1 MSFKEFGIEEKRTVS
16 ETYTKATTFV
26 IFLFQNKVFRRLSE
40 TAKEEILF
48 NQFINIINC
57 LRINHFES

>member
-1 MSFKEFGIEEKRTVS
+1 
-16 ETYTKATTFV
+16 
-26 IFLFQNKVFRRLSE
+26 LSE